1 MIRTRALAA
10 SLIAALSLPV
20 AALAATPAPSGPT
33 MGYYN
38 PPKLLKRGTNTS
50 PIAGQGSVVLKVLVN
65 KDGTFKVQGIL
76 KSTNHG
82 NDQAALEIARS
93 STYKAATKGGKPQLA
108 FYDFTLNFNA
118 GGSASTMGDQSE
130 LGRLERMLHAGNFS
144 GAQSGLNDYLKQHAD
159 EPRASLDLGLA
170 DSFLYDY
177 EGAAT
182 AFDKAGTIPQNYR
195 SVAGKSYAEAA
206 ILLAKA
212 KKNDAAVAA
221 GRHGVD
227 LAPGF
232 GTYNALGFSEYGA
245 GQFAI
250 AAVDLE
256 KARTLAVSEGI
267 SAQQRALVDANL
279 MSAYVSAGNLDM
291 AQKIADEAK
300 TLDPTVSKNLDL
312 SFANYYGNQARD
324 KINAKLYTDAAA
336 LFEKG
341 AAAAPSQAAL
351 LYAQA
356 ARAYLLD
363 PHPDN
368 VKAKADADKAIA
380 LDPDSAVGY
389 YAAGIALANTNK
401 TKDALGYL
409 QKADDAA
416 KKAGDAGLV
425 AAIENSIKRL
435 SGTK

>member
-108 FYDFTLNFNA
+108 FYDFTLNFSA

-144 GAQSGLNDYLKQHAD
+144 GAQTGLNDYLKQHAD

-177 EGAAT
+177 EGAAA
-182 AFDKAGTIPQNYR
+182 AFERAGTIPQNYR

-206 ILLAKA
+206 ISLAKA

-232 GTYNALGFSEYGA
+232 GTYNALGFAEYGA

-250 AAVDLE
+250 
-256 KARTLAVSEGI
+256 
-267 SAQQRALVDANL
+267 
-279 MSAYVSAGNLDM
+279 
-291 AQKIADEAK
+291 
-300 TLDPTVSKNLDL
+300 
-312 SFANYYGNQARD
+312 
-324 KINAKLYTDAAA
+324 
-336 LFEKG
+336 
-341 AAAAPSQAAL
+341 
-351 LYAQA
+351 
-356 ARAYLLD
+356 
-363 PHPDN
+363 
-368 VKAKADADKAIA
+368 
-380 LDPDSAVGY
+380 
-389 YAAGIALANTNK
+389 
-401 TKDALGYL
+401 
-409 QKADDAA
+409 
-416 KKAGDAGLV
+416 
-425 AAIENSIKRL
+425 
-435 SGTK
+435 